1 MGKESL
7 MTGVL
12 TPAGQAESSAA
23 EREVVDRGVNGNHA
37 AEQTGSEFTLGVS
50 SKTFWEDQKRRVR
63 RGRLIG
69 FAICIP
75 LWMLSMVPLAR
86 ESMEGREG
94 VLVYLAVGAITLAVA
109 AVIRGVYVLLTKR
122 RFLSPWI
129 FVMAA
134 LVALA
139 GSAVQ
144 GAGEVPGAE
153 ASALESKA
161 A

>member
-1 MGKESL
+1 
-7 MTGVL
+7 MTGL
-12 TPAGQAESSAA
+12 TPAGQGESSAA
-23 EREVVDRGVNGNHA
+23 EREVADRGMKGNQA
-37 AEQTGSEFTLGVS
+37 AEQAGEHFTRGAS
-50 SKTFWEDQKRRVR
+50 RQTFWEDQKRRVR

-75 LWMLSMVPLAR
+75 LWVLSMVPLAR
-86 ESMEGREG
+86 ESMEGRDG
-94 VLVYLAVGAITLAVA
+94 VLVYLTVGAISLGVA

-122 RFLSPWI
+122 RFLSPWM

-144 GAGEVPGAE
+144 GAGEVPVAD

>member
-1 MGKESL
+1 

-12 TPAGQAESSAA
+12 PPAGQAESSAA
-23 EREVVDRGVNGNHA
+23 AEEPPGGQFTRGVSR
-37 AEQTGSEFTLGVS
+37 E
-50 SKTFWEDQKRRVR
+50 TFWEDQKRRDR

-94 VLVYLAVGAITLAVA
+94 VLVYLTVGAISLGVA

-122 RFLSPWI
+122 RFLSPWM

>member
-1 MGKESL
+1 

-12 TPAGQAESSAA
+12 TPGEQAESSAI
-23 EREVVDRGVNGNHA
+23 ERGAADRTDRTVNGNHA
-37 AEQTGSEFTLGVS
+37 AGQAGFTPGVG
-50 SKTFWEDQKRRVR
+50 KQTFWQDQQRHLRRR
-63 RGRLIG
+63 RLVG
-69 FAICIP
+69 FAIFIP
-75 LWMLSMVPLAR
+75 LWVLSMVPLAR
-86 ESMEGREG
+86 ESMDGREG
-94 VLVYLAVGAITLAVA
+94 VLVFLAVGAITLGVA

-144 GAGEVPGAE
+144 GAGEVPVAD
-153 ASALESKA
+153 ASALESTA

>member
-1 MGKESL
+1 

-23 EREVVDRGVNGNHA
+23 EQEVVDRGANGNHA
-37 AEQTGSEFTLGVS
+37 AEQTGEQFTPGAS
-50 SKTFWEDQKRRVR
+50 RQTFWEEQKRRVR

-69 FAICIP
+69 FAICVP

-94 VLVYLAVGAITLAVA
+94 VLAYLTVA
-109 AVIRGVYVLLTKR
+109 AISLGVAAAIRGVYVLLTKR
-122 RFLSPWI
+122 PFLSPWI

-134 LVALA
+134 LVALM

-144 GAGEVPGAE
+144 GAGEVPIAD

>member
-1 MGKESL
+1 
-7 MTGVL
+7 
-12 TPAGQAESSAA
+12 
-23 EREVVDRGVNGNHA
+23 
-37 AEQTGSEFTLGVS
+37 
-50 SKTFWEDQKRRVR
+50 
-63 RGRLIG
+63 
-69 FAICIP
+69 
-75 LWMLSMVPLAR
+75 MVPLAR

-94 VLVYLAVGAITLAVA
+94 VLVYLTVGAISLGVA

-122 RFLSPWI
+122 RFLSPWM

-144 GAGEVPGAE
+144 GAGEVPVAD

>member
-12 TPAGQAESSAA
+12 TPAGLAEPSATA
-23 EREVVDRGVNGNHA
+23 DEETGGFTRGVSR
-37 AEQTGSEFTLGVS
+37 Q
-50 SKTFWEDQKRRVR
+50 TFWEDQKRRVR

-94 VLVYLAVGAITLAVA
+94 VLVYLVVGAFTLAVA
-109 AVIRGVYVLLTKR
+109 AVIRGVYVLVTKR
-122 RFLSPWI
+122 PFLSPWI

-144 GAGEVPGAE
+144 GAGEVPVAD
-153 ASALESKA
+153 ASALESMA

>member
-1 MGKESL
+1 
-7 MTGVL
+7 MTALL
-12 TPAGQAESSAA
+12 TPAGQAESSAN
-23 EREVVDRGVNGNHA
+23 EREAADRGTNGNHA
-37 AEQTGSEFTLGVS
+37 AEPGGQFTGGVS
-50 SKTFWEDQKRRVR
+50 RQTFWEDQKRRVR

-69 FAICIP
+69 FAICVP
-75 LWMLSMVPLAR
+75 LWVLSMVPLAR

-94 VLVYLAVGAITLAVA
+94 VLVYLTIGAISLGVA

-122 RFLSPWI
+122 RFLSPWM

-144 GAGEVPGAE
+144 GAGEVPVPD
-153 ASALESKA
+153 ASALESTA

>member
-1 MGKESL
+1 

-12 TPAGQAESSAA
+12 TPAEQAESSAV
-23 EREVVDRGVNGNHA
+23 ERGVQDRTDRSANGNHA
-37 AEQTGSEFTLGVS
+37 AAQTGSSFTPGVS
-50 SKTFWEDQKRRVR
+50 KQTFWEDQKRQLR
-63 RGRLIG
+63 RRRLVG

-75 LWMLSMVPLAR
+75 LWVLSLVPLAR

-94 VLVYLAVGAITLAVA
+94 VLVFLAVGGITLAVA
-109 AVIRGVYVLLTKR
+109 AVIRGVYVLLTRR

-144 GAGEVPGAE
+144 GAGAVPVE
-153 ASALESKA
+153 DASALESTA

>member
-1 MGKESL
+1 

-12 TPAGQAESSAA
+12 TPAEQAESSTI
-23 EREVVDRGVNGNHA
+23 ERGVADRNDRSVNGNHA
-37 AEQTGSEFTLGVS
+37 AEQAGSQFTPGVG
-50 SKTFWEDQKRRVR
+50 KQTYWEDQKRHLR
-63 RGRLIG
+63 RRRLVG

-75 LWMLSMVPLAR
+75 LWVLSMVPLAR

-94 VLVYLAVGAITLAVA
+94 VLVFLAVGAITLAVA

-122 RFLSPWI
+122 QFLSPWI

-134 LVALA
+134 LVALV

-144 GAGEVPGAE
+144 GAGEVPVAD

>member
-1 MGKESL
+1 MGKETL

-12 TPAGQAESSAA
+12 TSAGQAESSADEQQVA
-23 EREVVDRGVNGNHA
+23 DRGNGNA
-37 AEQTGSEFTLGVS
+37 AEDAGGQFTRGVS
-50 SKTFWEDQKRRVR
+50 RQTFWEDQKRRVR

-75 LWMLSMVPLAR
+75 LWVLSMVPLAR

-94 VLVYLAVGAITLAVA
+94 VLVYLTVGAISLGVA

-122 RFLSPWI
+122 PFLSPWI

-134 LVALA
+134 LVALV
-139 GSAVQ
+139 GSMVQ
-144 GAGEVPGAE
+144 GAGEVPVAD
-153 ASALESKA
+153 ASALESTA

>member
-1 MGKESL
+1 
-7 MTGVL
+7 
-12 TPAGQAESSAA
+12 
-23 EREVVDRGVNGNHA
+23 
-37 AEQTGSEFTLGVS
+37 
-50 SKTFWEDQKRRVR
+50 
-63 RGRLIG
+63 
-69 FAICIP
+69 
-75 LWMLSMVPLAR
+75 MVPLAR

-94 VLVYLAVGAITLAVA
+94 VLVYLTIGALSLGVA

-122 RFLSPWI
+122 RFLSPWM

-144 GAGEVPGAE
+144 GAGEVPVPD

>member
-1 MGKESL
+1 MS
-7 MTGVL
+7 GVL
-12 TPAGQAESSAA
+12 TPAEQAESSAV
-23 EREVVDRGVNGNHA
+23 ERGVQDRTDRTVNGNHA
-37 AEQTGSEFTLGVS
+37 AAQTGSSFTPGVS
-50 SKTFWEDQKRRVR
+50 KHTFWEEQKRHLR
-63 RGRLIG
+63 RRRLIG

-75 LWMLSMVPLAR
+75 LWVLSMVPLVR

-94 VLVYLAVGAITLAVA
+94 VLVFLVVGAITLAVA

-122 RFLSPWI
+122 QFLSPWI

-144 GAGEVPGAE
+144 GAGEVPVAD